1 MMKYTV
7 EAGGARYVITVEDRK
22 GAPSVT
28 VNGRPVAVDFAPLHD
43 GRHFSLITDN
53 KSWDIAL
60 AREPDLYK
68 ITLVG
73 QTFACSVVDDTVAG
87 AKGSGAVSGGKRRM
101 LRTPMPG
108 LVTSVAVKAGDAVK
122 AGQGLVTVEAM
133 KMQNE
138 LRAVADAKIKEVR
151 VKPGQV
157 VDKNDVLVV
166 FE

>member
-1 MMKYTV
+1 MRYTV
-7 EAGGARYVITVEDRK
+7 DAGGVRYEVSVEDRE
-22 GAPSVT
+22 GQPAVT
-28 VNGRPVAVDFAPLHD
+28 VNGRAVAVDFAALHD
-43 GRHFSLITDN
+43 GRHFSLLTDN

-60 AREPDLYK
+60 SREPDLYK

-73 QTFACSVVDDTVAG
+73 MTFPCAVTDETVAG
-87 AKGSGAVSGGKRRM
+87 ARGAGAPVVMKRR

-108 LVTSVAVKAGDAVK
+108 LVTAVAVEPGDSVK
-122 AGQGLVTVEAM
+122 AGQGVVTVEAM

-138 LRAVADAKIKEVR
+138 LRVESDAVVKEVR